1 MTEALV
7 SKEDILIEKKKHITG
22 NKYYPKSKPNDKL
35 LREAPPKIR
44 EYIKIKWKNIVY
56 WL

>member
-7 SKEDILIEKKKHITG
+7 SKEDILTEKKKKNTTG

-44 EYIKIKWKNIVY
+44 AYIKIR
-56 WL
+56 